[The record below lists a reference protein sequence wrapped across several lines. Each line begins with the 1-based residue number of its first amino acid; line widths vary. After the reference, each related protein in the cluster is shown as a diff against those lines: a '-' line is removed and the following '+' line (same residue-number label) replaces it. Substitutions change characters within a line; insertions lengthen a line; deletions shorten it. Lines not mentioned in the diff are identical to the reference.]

1 MEEDIAKKAI
11 LKCADNA
18 VNIGESTE
26 EGFPWQNRK
35 RSKPYTAEDPD
46 AISYYGRTKTLG
58 DIIDDQNLTIRT
70 SVGPELKSGGI
81 GLFH

>member
-1 MEEDIAKKAI
+1 MCGQCGEYW
-11 LKCADNA
+11 
-18 VNIGESTE
+18 ESTE